1 MARDLDAGKGKST
14 IYRHQQGL
22 DAKTLPLCPDWQPGI
37 ISPLD
42 PSGKHRIIGKELAG
56 APQTHQQIGQVSF
69 PPGRFRCCRQYLSCG
84 FRP

>member
-56 APQTHQQIGQVSF
+56 APRPTSRLARSAFPQVDF
-69 PPGRFRCCRQYLSCG
+69 GVVANI
-84 FRP
+84 